1 MKKLISI
8 LLISLVPAYIYA
20 QTYDITPDYPYNYAI
35 VPSTNIT
42 FKAVTSDSLAPALNY
57 FFELDTTD
65 AFNSPE
71 LMTQTINHT
80 GGVVTW
86 APLLPIT
93 TDSIVYFW
101 RVSLDATYYGT
112 FNWHESSFQ
121 YITGAKGW
129 GQAHFYQFKNDSLHD
144 IIYNKP
150 GRLFEFVKDP
160 IHLQAQT
167 GIYPNLPWNEEW
179 YKLNDSVMDIWSCLG
194 DIGNGMTFAVFNPIS
209 GKPWYS
215 HQIGNTGGG
224 QYGDDNTSSIDLP
237 AFDFFTDYPPASAL
251 FRHRIT
257 HFIDTVP
264 DGYYILAYS
273 HRNHFAE
280 EYETDLY
287 QAFES
292 FGSASISVIQDN
304 TPYIIFGK
312 KGGPIGSAH
321 EVIGSAQQIITLTDS
336 MPVARTK
343 GYIKSELIGPAV
355 NWHSLHW
362 RVRSVDPYLTDS
374 VVLYVLGIK
383 LNGGIDTLM
392 QIMPPS
398 LNAFDING
406 LETTINSTFY
416 PYLKLV
422 AVMQDTTFRTPY
434 QLVRWQVLYDP
445 LPDFLSINELTVNN
459 EMGIYPNPATN
470 DITIECPQASTIEIM
485 NFAGQII
492 KTLST
497 TSNQTSI
504 DISDFAKGIYFI
516 KVLPITI
523 GTEKGVMVEKFVKE

>member
-1 MKKLISI
+1 MKKIIFI
-8 LLISLVPAYIYA
+8 LLISLIPAYMNA
-20 QTYDITPDYPYNYAI
+20 QSYDITPDYPYNYAI
-35 VPSTNIT
+35 VPSINVT
-42 FKAVTSDSLAPALNY
+42 FKAVTNDSLAPALNY
-57 FFELDTTD
+57 IFEIDTTD

-86 APLLPIT
+86 SPLLPIT
-93 TDSIVYFW
+93 TDSVVYFW
-101 RVSLDATYYGT
+101 RVSLDSSYYGSY
-112 FNWHESSFQ
+112 NWHESSFQ
-121 YITGAKGW
+121 YIAGAKGW
-129 GQAHFYQFKNDSLHD
+129 GQAHFFQFKKDSLHD
-144 IIYNKP
+144 ITYNKP
-150 GRLFEFVKDP
+150 GRIFEFVKDQ

-179 YKLNDSVMDIWSCLG
+179 YKLNGSVMDIWSCLG

-209 GKPWYS
+209 GEPWMS
-215 HQIGNTGGG
+215 HDVGNNTG
-224 QYGDDNTSSIDLP
+224 QYGNDHCKAYDVP

-251 FRHRIT
+251 FRHKIT
-257 HFIDTVP
+257 LFIDTVP
-264 DGYYILAYS
+264 TGYYILAYS
-273 HRNHFAE
+273 HINHFAQ

-292 FGSASISVIQDN
+292 FGSADIQSIQDN
-304 TPYIIFGK
+304 TPYIIFGR
-312 KGGPIGSAH
+312 KGAPVGSAH
-321 EVIGSAQQIITLTDS
+321 EVTGSAQQIITLTDS
-336 MPVARTK
+336 IPVARTK

-355 NWHSLHW
+355 SWHSLHW

-383 LNGGIDTLM
+383 LNGAIDTLM
-392 QIMPPS
+392 QITPPS

-406 LETTINSTFY
+406 LETTINSTVY

-422 AVMQDTTFRTPY
+422 ALVQDSTFRTPY

-445 LPDFLSINELTVNN
+445 LPDFLSINELNVNN

-470 DITIECPQASTIEIM
+470 QINIETSQKSEIEIL
-485 NFAGQII
+485 NLEGQII
-492 KTLST
+492 KALST

-504 DISDFAKGIYFI
+504 DISDFAKGVYFI
-516 KVLPITI
+516 KVR
-523 GTEKGVMVEKFVKE
+523 TEKGVMVEKFVKE